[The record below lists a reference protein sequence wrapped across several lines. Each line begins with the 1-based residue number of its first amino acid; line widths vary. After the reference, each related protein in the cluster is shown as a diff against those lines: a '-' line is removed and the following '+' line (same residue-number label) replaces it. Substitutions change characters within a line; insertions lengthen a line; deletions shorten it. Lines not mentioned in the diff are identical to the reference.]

1 MRDIFIH
8 EIEDLNNGLIIMGK
22 MIESAISKAVE
33 ALTENN
39 ISLANEAIEFDT
51 QIDNKEKEIERLCIS
66 LLLQQQ
72 PVASD
77 LRLVT
82 AATKMITDMERIGDH
97 AADISEIVLIIADS
111 DYTSHMS
118 KIPEIAKAT
127 IKMLNDSVD
136 AFVSR
141 DKELAKRVQEYDDV
155 VDKLFVDIKSEL
167 TKLIRSDSQ
176 ESNNAVDLIMIAKY
190 FERIG
195 DHAVN
200 IAEWVE
206 FSQTG
211 MYKGTKIM

>member
-1 MRDIFIH
+1 MRETFIH
-8 EIEDLNNGLIIMGK
+8 EIEDLNDDLIMMGS

-33 ALTENN
+33 ALTNKDVD
-39 ISLANEAIEFDT
+39 LAQEAIEFDN
-51 QIDNKEKEIERLCIS
+51 QIDNKEKEIESRCIA
-66 LLLQQQ
+66 LLVQQQ

-82 AATKMITDMERIGDH
+82 AAIKMITDMERIGDH
-97 AADISEIVLIIADS
+97 AADISEIMLIIADS

-127 IKMLNDSVD
+127 IKMLNDSVN

-141 DKELAKRVQEYDDV
+141 DRKLAKSVQKYDDV
-155 VDKLFVDIKSEL
+155 VDELFVDIKAEL
-167 TKLIRSDSQ
+167 TELIRSDSE
-176 ESNNAVDLIMIAKY
+176 ESNQAVDMIMIAKY

-211 MYKGTKIM
+211 MYKGTNIM

>member
-1 MRDIFIH
+1 MRDIFNH
-8 EIEDLNNGLIIMGK
+8 EIEDLNNDLIMMGG

-33 ALTENN
+33 ALTKKD
-39 ISLANEAIEFDT
+39 ISLAHETIEFDT

-141 DKELAKRVQEYDDV
+141 DKELAKRVQKYDDV
-155 VDKLFVDIKSEL
+155 VDELFVDIKSEL
-167 TKLIRSDSQ
+167 TQLLRSDLQ
-176 ESNNAVDLIMIAKY
+176 ESNQAIDMIMIAKY

>member
-1 MRDIFIH
+1 MRETFIH
-8 EIEDLNNGLIIMGK
+8 EIEDLNDDLIMMGS

-33 ALTENN
+33 ALTNKDVD
-39 ISLANEAIEFDT
+39 LAQEAIEFDN
-51 QIDNKEKEIERLCIS
+51 QIDNKEKEIESRCIA
-66 LLLQQQ
+66 LLVQQQ

-82 AATKMITDMERIGDH
+82 AAIKMITDMERIGDH
-97 AADISEIVLIIADS
+97 AADISEIMLIIADS

-127 IKMLNDSVD
+127 IKMLNDSVN

-141 DKELAKRVQEYDDV
+141 DRKLAKSVQKYDDV
-155 VDKLFVDIKSEL
+155 VDELFVDIKAEL
-167 TKLIRSDSQ
+167 TELIRSDLE
-176 ESNNAVDLIMIAKY
+176 ESNQAVDMIMIAKY

-211 MYKGTKIM
+211 MYKGTNIM